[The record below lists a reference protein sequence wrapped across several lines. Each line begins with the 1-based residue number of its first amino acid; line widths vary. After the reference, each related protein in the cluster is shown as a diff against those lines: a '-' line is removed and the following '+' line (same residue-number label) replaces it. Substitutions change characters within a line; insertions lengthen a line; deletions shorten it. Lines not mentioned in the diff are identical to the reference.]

1 MSAKQWWANR
11 WRLVSSKNIIWF
23 GRYFTLKIFQAL
35 AGERACFNTV
45 QSFGNQLL
53 FLGTKSC
60 HIVSIRSWIERLD
73 SLVDK
78 ACPNTRR
85 KWSEYHASNLIR
97 TFRVLFFI
105 FWFKQGKFE
114 CALRLGIEFLEEK
127 GKVVLGL
134 RGRHQQRTNLVK
146 NKVNVNLD

>member
-78 ACPNTRR
+78 VCPNTRR

-105 FWFKQGKFE
+105 FGLNRENLNVLSDWELSFSKKKEKSYWDF
-114 CALRLGIEFLEEK
+114 AVGINREPIWSK
-127 GKVVLGL
+127 T
-134 RGRHQQRTNLVK
+134 R
-146 NKVNVNLD
+146 